1 MVTIDSRVPALRAAL
16 NGLPARLIPSPA
28 SRPRPRHSAADLRPR
43 YATAGRGPRHS
54 AAQVRHAGPLPDGVP
69 ADGRYEDVDV
79 AIVMESTYPYLK
91 GGVSAV
97 VHDIIVG
104 NPDLTF
110 GIIHITWD
118 SDSPHTDLYGM
129 PGNVRWVRPV
139 YLSMQEHPEFMA
151 ARPEDLHMSAGERKA
166 LALRLVRALHS
177 LGNGDTAPMWS
188 LIDDGMAAS
197 TRRFPLWAL
206 LGTSEF
212 LSAYRESLPTLGMSV
227 TDLFWCLREFFSL
240 AYAVL
245 HETMPRARVY
255 HAHTTGYACLLAANA
270 AREHGTS
277 FLLTEHNLY
286 VRDTVN
292 TLLGRRM
299 DKPVKKDHYRTFDVP
314 GRDRMWMAWWIE
326 LGRLCYPPAYA
337 ITYLYPDAVTEALD
351 LGTDGAKAR
360 LIPNGIVTQEF
371 DEVYRSR
378 LRKNQRLRKEGTH
391 AHMWRLVYIARVV
404 PIKGLL
410 DLLDAIRILKDRG
423 ANIHLDVC
431 GPTEHMPE
439 YYERCVARIAELG
452 LEEDVTIRGTVQVR
466 EHLGEWD
473 LFLLPSYNEGLP
485 IVSLETMAA
494 GIPTVSTD
502 VGAVRSVVQDGI
514 VDSQGHE
521 WGPSGFVIV
530 PGKPRLM
537 ADRVQEF
544 IDDVDLYER
553 MSLAARGR
561 AEAAY
566 NLVAVN
572 SAYRDLY
579 FEGGVPDRRGRA
591 YALAEE
597 ARVSWPAVRPGA

>member
-1 MVTIDSRVPALRAAL
+1 MVTIDSRVSGMRAAL
-16 NGLPARLIPSPA
+16 AGLPARLAFPRT
-28 SRPRPRHSAADLRPR
+28 SRP
-43 YATAGRGPRHS
+43 GPRPSETGDSHS
-54 AAQVRHAGPLPDGVP
+54 RPLPDGVP
-69 ADGRYEDVDV
+69 VDDRYEDVDV

-97 VHDIIVG
+97 VHHIIGG

-118 SDSPHTDLYGM
+118 SDSPRTDLYGM
-129 PGNVRWVRPV
+129 PGNVRWVRVV

-151 ARPEDLHMSAGERKA
+151 ARPEDLHMGAGERKA
-166 LALRLVRALHS
+166 LAVRLIRALHS

-188 LIDDGMAAS
+188 LIDDGFAAS

-206 LGTSEF
+206 LGTREF
-212 LSAYRESLPTLGMSV
+212 LDTYREAMPTLGMSV
-227 TDLFWCLREFFSL
+227 AELFWCLREFFSL

-245 HETMPRARVY
+245 NETMPRARVY
-255 HAHTTGYACLLAANA
+255 HAHTTGYASLLAANA
-270 AREHGTS
+270 AREHGS
-277 FLLTEHNLY
+277 AFLLTEHNLY
-286 VRDTVN
+286 VRDTIN
-292 TLLGRRM
+292 MLLDRRM
-299 DKPVKKDHYRTFDVP
+299 DKPVTLDAYRTFDIS
-314 GRDRMWMAWWIE
+314 GRNRMWVAWWVE
-326 LGRLCYPPAYA
+326 LGRLCYPKAYA
-337 ITYLYPDAVTEALD
+337 ITYLYPDAVTEALA
-351 LGTDGAKAR
+351 LGTDSSKAR
-360 LIPNGIVTQEF
+360 LIPNGIITQEF
-371 DEVYRSR
+371 DDVYRLR
-378 LRKNQRLRKEGTH
+378 LQHNRELRKEGTH

-423 ANIHLDVC
+423 ANVRLDVC

-452 LEEDVTIRGTVQVR
+452 LEDAVTIRGTVQVR
-466 EHLGEWD
+466 EHLSEWD

-502 VGAVRSVVQDGI
+502 VGAVRSVVEDGI
-514 VDSQGHE
+514 VDGEGRE

-537 ADRVQEF
+537 ADRVQKF
-544 IDDVDLYER
+544 IDDIELYER
-553 MSLAARGR
+553 MSRAARGR

-566 NLVAVN
+566 NLVTVN
-572 SAYRDLY
+572 SAYRELY
-579 FEGGVPDRRGRA
+579 FEGGVPDRESQA
-591 YALAEE
+591 YALAEPVRS
-597 ARVSWPAVRPGA
+597 AWPEVRPGGASQ